1 MNIESRADYPAA
13 PSAVYAL
20 LTNRD
25 FLGQVC
31 ERTHATEHQVTVDGN
46 KVNISRTLP
55 APAQARPFTGPTLTV
70 VEEISWSDAETDGSR
85 TAAISMTVPGQPV
98 TFRGTYRL
106 SGADASDGAS
116 TVMRLAGE
124 IKVNVPLLG
133 KKMEQASEPAVLQGF
148 RAQQEL
154 APDWL

>member
-13 PSAVYAL
+13 PSAVFAL
-20 LTNRD
+20 LTNKD

-31 ERTHATEHQVTVDGN
+31 ERTHAQEHRVTVDGN
-46 KVNISRTLP
+46 TVHMSRTLP
-55 APAQARPFTGPTLTV
+55 APDQARPFTGPTLTV
-70 VEEISWSDAETDGSR
+70 VEEISWGEAEAAGSR
-85 TAAISMTVPGQPV
+85 TATISMTVPGQPV
-98 TFRGTYRL
+98 TFRGSYRL
-106 SGADASDGAS
+106 SGDDAS
-116 TVMRLAGE
+116 TVLTLSGE

-154 APDWL
+154 APSWL